1 MSTPKPTRAVLLKHG
16 MGFKKGGSSL
26 RDSSLV
32 LYLTTL
38 PIMIQLQPKLLS
50 CETSKKYPQQIKP
63 RKINK

>member
-1 MSTPKPTRAVLLKHG
+1 